1 MGMDLDG
8 LRVQHAGL
16 DQAAQDMYAKVK
28 EIDDRL
34 NRLESELAGLRASWA
49 GNQREAYDA
58 AKAKWDWALEQMK
71 ALLDETSRTVHH
83 SNSEYAAADARGAQA
98 FDIRV

>member
-8 LRVQHAGL
+8 LRVQHTGL
-16 DQAAQDMYAKVK
+16 DQAAQDMRAKVK

-34 NRLESELAGLRASWA
+34 DRLESELADLRASWA
-49 GNQREAYDA
+49 GHQRESYEA
-58 AKAKWDWALEQMK
+58 AKARWDWAIEQMK
-71 ALLDETSRTVHH
+71 VLLDETSRTVHH
-83 SNSEYAAADARGAQA
+83 SNAEYAAADTRGART